1 MFVSVSAV
9 GIAKITDNGEERDN
23 SQVRGA
29 KPAEAA
35 QQVSGEGELA
45 GSHWR
50 LVQYKRTFSKKAFQA
65 KISL

>member
-35 QQVSGEGELA
+35 QQVSGEGGA
-45 GSHWR
+45 GW
-50 LVQYKRTFSKKAFQA
+50 V
-65 KISL
+65 SLETGSV